1 MAKEGNQGTSFW
13 PTGQMENVLKSV
25 PKIQSIAMP
34 SSGFGAPIYN
44 TWIIR
49 KIPS

>member
-34 SSGFGAPIYN
+34 SSRFGAPIYN